1 MAKVYVH
8 VKLTPLQAKFLR
20 SVLYTHSLVCVPAT
34 AARCKVILDKL
45 RAPASTRSHDGD
57 KHEQG

>member
-45 RAPASTRSHDGD
+45 RAPASTCAKR
-57 KHEQG
+57 